1 MENIFE
7 QAFIKSLLEQVPAPA
22 LDIEMSDAEALE
34 TTLDPSTDD
43 AGHLDV
49 HAADRQALKAKFEY
63 QAKMVTVLETW
74 IGKISE
80 FCKFLN
86 EPGTG
91 SIQSVLNKAVPETIM
106 DKIKTSETKRI
117 ARVASELG
125 ALNEML
131 KGYLNTK
138 DDAAYRGV

>member
-1 MENIFE
+1 MNNIFE
-7 QAFIKSLLEQVPAPA
+7 QAFIKSLHEQAA
-22 LDIEMSDAEALE
+22 LPSSEMTDEQALE
-34 TTLDPSTDD
+34 TTLDPGTDSSH
-43 AGHLDV
+43 HLDV
-49 HAADRQALKAKFEY
+49 HAADRQAMNAKIEY
-63 QAKMVTVLETW
+63 QAQMVTRLESW
-74 IGKISE
+74 IAKIAE

-91 SIQSVLNKAVPETIM
+91 SIQSVLNQAIPETIM
-106 DKIKTSETKRI
+106 DKIKSSETKRI

-138 DDAAYRGV
+138 DNATYRGV

>member
-7 QAFIKSLLEQVPAPA
+7 QAFINSLNEQVKYTSP
-22 LDIEMSDAEALE
+22 EMTDEQALE
-34 TTLDPSTDD
+34 TTLDPGTLDTQ
-43 AGHLDV
+43 HLDV
-49 HAADRQALKAKFEY
+49 HAADRRALQAKVEY
-63 QAKMVTVLETW
+63 QTQMVAKLDEW
-74 IGKISE
+74 IVKISE

-91 SIQSVLNKAVPETIM
+91 SIQAVLNKAIPETIM

-125 ALNEML
+125 SLNEML
-131 KGYLNTK
+131 KGYRNTS
-138 DDAAYRGV
+138 DDASYRGV